1 MDGALRA
8 AVAQG
13 SHDRRPVIA
22 AGLGRGRLIAGV
34 WRSIAAAPGSYD
46 SCRLACDSCRA
57 GQGPYDGWRAGPGSF
72 DSCPAGLGSL

>member
-22 AGLGRGRLIAGV
+22 PGLGRGRLIAGV
-34 WRSIAAAPGSYD
+34 WRSIAAGPGSYD

-57 GQGPYDGWRAGPGSF
+57 GQDPYDSCWAVSGSF
-72 DSCPAGLGSL
+72 DS